1 MISMMV
7 KSKRALSKK
16 DRRELAKLV
25 VATGHLAAGALI
37 FKQVYSGQPFNP
49 PLATLG
55 ILLLA
60 LAYAIALTI
69 MKGGDD

>member
-1 MISMMV
+1 MIILMV
-7 KSKRALSKK
+7 KFKRVLNKK

-25 VATGHLAAGALI
+25 VTTGHLAAGALI

-60 LAYAIALTI
+60 LAYTMALTI

>member
-1 MISMMV
+1 MTKTAI
-7 KSKRALSKK
+7 KGKLNKK
-16 DRRELAKLV
+16 DQRELAKLV
-25 VATGHLAAGALI
+25 ITTGHLAAGALI

-55 ILLLA
+55 VLLLT
-60 LAYAIALTI
+60 LAYTIALTI